1 MRLSHTVPIV
11 NARRSF
17 PEDQESRWYPGER
30 GYGESDWRPAG
41 DDRYRADEFRVPD
54 QRGDTGERR
63 YDELTDPPVGRYGE
77 TGRHGADDAFGATD
91 PDTDSYRPAR
101 SRRSDTGSFGVSMDE
116 LAAEREARRAAR
128 AAEPAPSADAALPAG
143 QHSVEFPLPPAQ
155 RAVEFPLTI
164 GQRPT
169 PVSAP
174 GHDDRSPSGPA
185 RDDRSLPGLAPEDRA
200 LSAPG
205 RDDRSLPG
213 PAREGALL
221 SGPPREAGPRD
232 APLDADPLGV
242 DQVGRGPEPL
252 GGYPIIEPGRTGE
265 SGRYAEPGR
274 PDGPADRGA
283 GEWGPL
289 DRAAVAASAA
299 EPARAAEP
307 GRPAEPPHPLD
318 LPTGPMPPVA
328 PRPDLPPAGLDP
340 AYAPD
345 GLRRPGPAPS
355 DGVYRTRRPA
365 LAVLIAVLVVVFEVP
380 ALRVLRHGLLG
391 DPLSAADVV
400 VGTFLVGG
408 LPIFGIGLYGLRT
421 GGLAL
426 TDGGRGWLRP
436 PTAYLTVGLVLFLAA
451 ALAAR

>member
-1 MRLSHTVPIV
+1 M

-30 GYGESDWRPAG
+30 GYDESDWRPAG
-41 DDRYRADEFRVPD
+41 EDRYRADEFRVPD

-77 TGRHGADDAFGATD
+77 TGRHGADDAFGTGD

-101 SRRSDTGSFGVSMDE
+101 SRRADTGSFGVSLDE

-128 AAEPAPSADAALPAG
+128 AADPAPSADAALPAG
-143 QHSVEFPLPPAQ
+143 QHSVAFPLPPAR

-164 GQRPT
+164 GQRPA
-169 PVSAP
+169 PPSAP
-174 GHDDRSPSGPA
+174 AH
-185 RDDRSLPGLAPEDRA
+185 EDRA
-200 LSAPG
+200 LSAPPHE
-205 RDDRSLPG
+205 DRALSG

-242 DQVGRGPEPL
+242 DPAGRGPEPSRPAPL
-252 GGYPIIEPGRTGE
+252 GGYPIIEPGRPGE
-265 SGRYAEPGR
+265 SGRPGEPGRSGESSRHAEPGR
-274 PDGPADRGA
+274 PDEPADRGV
-283 GEWGPL
+283 GEWGPV
-289 DRAAVAASAA
+289 DRGAGVATG
-299 EPARAAEP
+299 ELARAADP
-307 GRPAEPPHPLD
+307 GRPAEPHPLD
-318 LPTGPMPPVA
+318 LPTGPMPPVT
-328 PRPDLPPAGLDP
+328 PRPDLPPPGLDQ

-365 LAVLIAVLVVVFEVP
+365 LAVLIAVLVAAFEVP
-380 ALRVLRHGLLG
+380 ALRVLLHGVLG

-400 VGTFLVGG
+400 VGIFLVGG

-426 TDGGRGWLRP
+426 AEGGRGWLRP

>member
-1 MRLSHTVPIV
+1 M

-77 TGRHGADDAFGATD
+77 TGRHGADDAFRATD

-174 GHDDRSPSGPA
+174 GDDDRSPSGPA
-185 RDDRSLPGLAPEDRA
+185 REDRA

-205 RDDRSLPG
+205 RDDRALPG

-232 APLDADPLGV
+232 APLDADPLRV
-242 DQVGRGPEPL
+242 DPVGRGPEPL

-289 DRAAVAASAA
+289 DRAEVAASAA
-299 EPARAAEP
+299 EPARAADP

-328 PRPDLPPAGLDP
+328 PRPDLPPPGLDP

-345 GLRRPGPAPS
+345 GLRRPGPVPS

-426 TDGGRGWLRP
+426 TDGSRGWLRP
-436 PTAYLTVGLVLFLAA
+436 PTACLTVGLVLFLAA